1 MVFDNIV
8 EKEIWGDGIGGEV
21 LLVNVLFK
29 KIDLIKGEYDSINK
43 WIIRKRGIIK
53 EKIRIFEEKKLWL

>member
-8 EKEIWGDGIGGEV
+8 EKEIRGDGVGGEV

-29 KIDLIKGEYDSINK
+29 KIDLIKGKYDSINK